1 MNGILCPQ
9 CESKLDQGKLTK
21 ADVDA
26 SIKLVQL
33 SQKISQLEKFTI
45 GSCRESNGSYVLHLN
60 GSDIMTIRQSS
71 ELYRI
76 LQNEFPGKLWL
87 VQEGSD
93 YKKFIEDLF
102 FPIKIL
108 AINQVWAPGGIQ
120 KTKVVVSGRK
130 TPRFPID
137 VDKVV
142 AVAKDLR
149 KIELVVEFERK

>member
-26 SIKLVQL
+26 AIKLVQL
-33 SQKISQLEKFTI
+33 SQKIPTLEKFTI
-45 GSCRESNGSYVLHLN
+45 GACRESNGSFVLYLS
-60 GSDIMTIRQSS
+60 GSDIMVIRQSR

-87 VQEGSD
+87 VQEGAHD
-93 YKKFIEDLF
+93 KKFIEDLF

-120 KTKVVVSGRK
+120 KTKVVVSGKR
-130 TPRFPID
+130 TARFPID
-137 VDKVV
+137 IDKVI